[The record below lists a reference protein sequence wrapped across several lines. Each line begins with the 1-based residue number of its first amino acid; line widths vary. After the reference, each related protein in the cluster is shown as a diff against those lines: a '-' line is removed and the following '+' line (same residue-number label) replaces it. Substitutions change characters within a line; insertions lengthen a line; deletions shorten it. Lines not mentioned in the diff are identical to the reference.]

1 MSDNNQTLAHH
12 GIKGMK
18 WGRRRFQNAD
28 GSLTPAGK
36 SRYNEAAAKVSG
48 TMKRLNEASR
58 TKVGDGMYSKSSHK
72 GQLSDGYQKS
82 KHPGTV
88 MEEKS
93 KKVDLAKAT
102 TVAGT
107 AKAVV
112 KKLKG
117 IKLSEAEVKNK
128 AADILDHLESEM
140 FFKGDNIKNN
150 FAIRAGMRSVSE
162 NLRSGTGLLDTTI
175 DALNEYKFFADD

>member
-36 SRYNEAAAKVSG
+36 SRYNEASVEG
-48 TMKRLNEASR
+48 E
-58 TKVGDGMYSKSSHK
+58 
-72 GQLSDGYQKS
+72 
-82 KHPGTV
+82 
-88 MEEKS
+88 S
-93 KKVDLAKAT
+93 KKVDLAKVT

-107 AKAVV
+107 AKAAV
-112 KKLKG
+112 KKIKG

-140 FFKGDNIKNN
+140 FFKGDNVKNN